1 MGIQILPPKQN
12 LLGSFAKGAANSLA
26 QNVPKEIERRRLAEG
41 LKNVSDQK
49 GLSPF
54 EQFTGIASTPGATPQ
69 IIESGSKL
77 LRDQA
82 KMDAYSRRAGKSG
95 DAPMPER
102 SSFDQRMEG
111 YNQQVEQKPNVK
123 KGMRERGVEVEPTQT
138 GAATENPLD
147 KKYLPPGPFTQ
158 QMRDTAIDNAF
169 SSGLASNLGEAEAYA
184 NDAERRYKEA
194 PEEYRKELD
203 YRMKVDQEVDQEYD
217 KQLATRLQKE
227 GKETFKDLSGNEQLN
242 IKKMARNDV
251 ATGKLTPQQAG
262 EIYSKKSLDI
272 AKDKSQVRNIA
283 NRDVGDRLLPG
294 QKEDALKSLINIGK
308 NFRDLNMQ
316 EDYADLLGSSKDQGG
331 LGLSKGA
338 RAIIA
343 YPRSEPVIKLIKD
356 TKIQNKN
363 DYITDTLK
371 FTENLI
377 KNMGPNDSI
386 LAIAKLMKEKHP
398 RFNQDAYFDY
408 LRDNQDRLGLT
419 PRLKREVS
427 QGKLDWSS
435 DWADMELFPYFGKS
449 GAYE

>member
-1 MGIQILPPKQN
+1 MLPPKRT
-12 LLGSFAKGAANSLA
+12 LLGSFAKGAGEYLA
-26 QNVPKEIERRRLAEG
+26 ESVPKEIERRRLAEG

-82 KMDAYSRRAGKSG
+82 KMDAYSRRANKTGEI
-95 DAPMPER
+95 PIPER
-102 SSFDQRMEG
+102 SDFEQRMEG
-111 YNQQVEQKPNVK
+111 LNQQVEQKPPGK
-123 KGMRERGVEVEPTQT
+123 KGMNERGREQEPTQT

-184 NDAERRYKEA
+184 NDVERRYKEA

-203 YRMKVDQEVDQEYD
+203 YRMGVDKDVDEKFD
-217 KQLATRLQKE
+217 KQLATRLQKQ
-227 GKETFKDLSGNEQLN
+227 GPDTFKDISGNEQLN
-242 IKKMARNDV
+242 IKKMARNAV
-251 ATGKLTPQQAG
+251 ATGKMTPDQAA
-262 EIYSKKSLDI
+262 EVYTKKALDI
-272 AKDKSQVRNIA
+272 AKDKSQVNTIA
-283 NRDVGDRLLPG
+283 NKSVFDKVLPG
-294 QKEDALKSLINIGK
+294 QKEDNLKSLINIGK

-331 LGLSKGA
+331 LGISKGA
-338 RAIIA
+338 RALIA
-343 YPRSEPVIKLIKD
+343 YERSEPVKKLIKE

-363 DYITDTLK
+363 DYITDTLN

-377 KNMGPNDSI
+377 KSMGPNDSV
-386 LAIAKLMKEKHP
+386 LAIGKLMKEKHP

-419 PRLKREVS
+419 ARMKREVS
-427 QGKLDWSS
+427 QGKLDWAS
-435 DWADMELFPYFGKS
+435 DWADIEYFPYFGKS